1 MAIIS
6 HTFGSVRLMQDDAVK
21 FTNQIRHGKP
31 KAAARESTAAGSALA
46 KQLRENGGPWIKVSR
61 PSRRSTRRWISAR

>member
-6 HTFGSVRLMQDDAVK
+6 HTFGSVRLTQEDALK

-31 KAAARESTAAGSALA
+31 KAAARESAAAGSALA
-46 KQLRENGGPWIKVSR
+46 KQLRENGVLRIKVSR
-61 PSRRSTRRWISAR
+61 PSR